1 MNIKRIV
8 EKDART
14 AIDKV
19 KETYGEDAVILS
31 NKRIGKE
38 VEVIV
43 AVELD
48 DQAFDKLSVLSEKS
62 QDAGPTRTAP
72 SHSPLRKV
80 EWMEVASK
88 NHIARENVPAI
99 SEAESIQ
106 QLKNLL
112 QKAQPDES
120 APSGNGNI
128 QGNLED
134 SPENNQRLF
143 DEISMLKD
151 LFMNHLR
158 IENSEKIESLS
169 AEARRLV
176 SMLHSI
182 KLDES
187 HIDEIRSSVL
197 MRGRKS
203 NFGKKINQ
211 WIEEKIPVAVKD
223 ISSSNGVYAFIGL
236 SGSGKTSTIAK
247 IASQHALKCG
257 KESVAII
264 TLDQNRI
271 GSKEQVKLFGLM
283 LGIDVYHASTIT
295 EVKSILAK
303 INKEKI
309 LIDTAG
315 FSLKNGSAYVQAAA
329 IKDLGDDVNVVL
341 TVASSMQA
349 SVNSKV
355 GNLLAK
361 SVDGVVITKADESLD
376 SGAILSTLIKTKIPL
391 IGVSNGQDIAGSF
404 KAMSPRE
411 LVMLSLPTEEE
422 ANETSSSIS
431 VSPARKI
438 AA

>member
-8 EKDART
+8 EKDARA

-48 DQAFDKLSVLSEKS
+48 DQAFDKLSVLSEKN
-62 QDAGPTRTAP
+62 QDISAARLAS
-72 SHSPLRKV
+72 SHASPRKV

-88 NHIARENVPAI
+88 NNIARENVPTI
-99 SEAESIQ
+99 TEEESIQ

-112 QKAQPDES
+112 QKAQPADAS
-120 APSGNGNI
+120 SSRNDDISGDLIDSSEANG
-128 QGNLED
+128 
-134 SPENNQRLF
+134 RLF
-143 DEISMLKD
+143 NEISLLKD
-151 LFMNHLR
+151 LFINHLR
-158 IENSEKIESLS
+158 LEKSERIDSLS
-169 AEARRLV
+169 LEARQII
-176 SMLHSI
+176 SMLDSI
-182 KLDES
+182 NLDES
-187 HIDEIRSSVL
+187 HIDEITSSVL

-203 NFGKKINQ
+203 TFAKKVNQ
-211 WIEEKIPVAVKD
+211 WIEEKIPMATND
-223 ISSSNGVYAFIGL
+223 ISISSGIYAFIGL

-247 IASQHALKCG
+247 IASQHALKYG
-257 KESVAII
+257 KEQVAII
-264 TLDQNRI
+264 TLDQSRI

-295 EVKSILAK
+295 EVKSILDRIK
-303 INKEKI
+303 KEKI

-315 FSLKNGSAYVQAAA
+315 FSLNNGSGYVQAAA
-329 IKDLGDDVNVVL
+329 IKDLGDDVNVIL
-341 TVASSMQA
+341 TLASSMQA

-355 GNLLAK
+355 AGMLAS
-361 SVDGVVITKADESLD
+361 SVDGVLVTKVDESLD

-391 IGVSNGQDIAGSF
+391 IGISNGQDIAGSF
-404 KAMSPRE
+404 KAISPKE
-411 LVMLSLPTEEE
+411 LVMLSLPGEEKGRR
-422 ANETSSSIS
+422 NSDSIS
-431 VSPARKI
+431 DSTVRKI

>member
-48 DQAFDKLSVLSEKS
+48 DQAFDKLSVLADKS
-62 QDAGPTRTAP
+62 QDTSSIRLAP
-72 SHSPLRKV
+72 SDPSPRKV

-88 NHIARENVPAI
+88 NNIARENVPAI
-99 SEAESIQ
+99 TEEESIQ

-112 QKAQPDES
+112 QKAQPAD
-120 APSGNGNI
+120 PSSSRNDDI
-128 QGNLED
+128 SDDLID
-134 SPENNQRLF
+134 SPETNSRLF
-143 DEISMLKD
+143 NEISLLKD
-151 LFMNHLR
+151 LFINHLR
-158 IENSEKIESLS
+158 IEKSERIDSLS
-169 AEARRLV
+169 LEARQII
-176 SMLHSI
+176 SMLDSI
-182 KLDES
+182 NLDES
-187 HIDEIRSSVL
+187 HIDEITSSVL

-203 NFGKKINQ
+203 TFAKKVNQ
-211 WIEEKIPVAVKD
+211 WIEEKIPTATND
-223 ISSSNGVYAFIGL
+223 ISISSGIYAFIGL

-247 IASQHALKCG
+247 IASQHALKYG
-257 KESVAII
+257 KEQVAII
-264 TLDQNRI
+264 TLDQSRI

-295 EVKSILAK
+295 EVKSILDRIK
-303 INKEKI
+303 KEKI

-315 FSLKNGSAYVQAAA
+315 FSLNNGSGYVQAAA

-341 TVASSMQA
+341 TLASSMQA

-355 GNLLAK
+355 AGMLAS
-361 SVDGVVITKADESLD
+361 SVDGAVVTKVDESLD

-391 IGVSNGQDIAGSF
+391 IGMSNGQDIAGSF
-404 KAMSPRE
+404 KAVSPKE
-411 LVMLSLPTEEE
+411 LVMLSLPDEEE
-422 ANETSSSIS
+422 SRNTYVIS
-431 VSPARKI
+431 DSTVRKI

>member
-48 DQAFDKLSVLSEKS
+48 DQAFDKLSVLADKS
-62 QDAGPTRTAP
+62 QDTSSIRLAP
-72 SHSPLRKV
+72 SDPSPRKV

-88 NHIARENVPAI
+88 NNIARENVPAI
-99 SEAESIQ
+99 TEEESIQ

-112 QKAQPDES
+112 QKAQPAD
-120 APSGNGNI
+120 PSSSRNDDI
-128 QGNLED
+128 SDDLID
-134 SPENNQRLF
+134 SPETNSRLF
-143 DEISMLKD
+143 NEISLLKD
-151 LFMNHLR
+151 LFINHLR
-158 IENSEKIESLS
+158 IEKSERIDSLS
-169 AEARRLV
+169 LEARQII
-176 SMLHSI
+176 SMLDSI
-182 KLDES
+182 NLDES
-187 HIDEIRSSVL
+187 HIDEITSSVL

-203 NFGKKINQ
+203 TFAKKVNQ
-211 WIEEKIPVAVKD
+211 WIEEKIPTAIND
-223 ISSSNGVYAFIGL
+223 ISISSGIYAFIGL

-247 IASQHALKCG
+247 IASQHALKYG
-257 KESVAII
+257 KEQVAII
-264 TLDQNRI
+264 TLDQSRI

-295 EVKSILAK
+295 EVKSILDRIK
-303 INKEKI
+303 KEKI

-315 FSLKNGSAYVQAAA
+315 FSLNNGSGYVQAAA

-341 TVASSMQA
+341 TLASSMQA
-349 SVNSKV
+349 SVNFKV
-355 GNLLAK
+355 AGMLAS
-361 SVDGVVITKADESLD
+361 SVDGAVVTKVDESLD

-391 IGVSNGQDIAGSF
+391 IGMSNGQDIAGSF
-404 KAMSPRE
+404 KAVSPKE
-411 LVMLSLPTEEE
+411 LVMLSLPDEEE
-422 ANETSSSIS
+422 SRNTYVIS
-431 VSPARKI
+431 DSTVRKI

>member
-14 AIDKV
+14 AIEKV

-48 DQAFDKLSVLSEKS
+48 DQAFDKLSVLSERN
-62 QDAGPTRTAP
+62 QDTGSMRTAS
-72 SHSPLRKV
+72 SHAPARKV

-88 NHIARENVPAI
+88 NNIAREDVPAI
-99 SEAESIQ
+99 TEEESIQ

-112 QKAQPDES
+112 QKAQPADAASLRNNDAQENLTDPFES
-120 APSGNGNI
+120 NASVLN
-128 QGNLED
+128 
-134 SPENNQRLF
+134 
-143 DEISMLKD
+143 EISLLRE
-151 LFMNHLR
+151 LFINHLR
-158 IENSEKIESLS
+158 IEKSERIDSLS
-169 AEARRLV
+169 VEAKQII
-176 SMLHSI
+176 SMLGSI

-187 HIDEIRSSVL
+187 HIEEIISSVL

-203 NFGKKINQ
+203 TFGKKVNQ
-211 WIEEKIPVAVKD
+211 WIEEKIATSTKD
-223 ISSSNGVYAFIGL
+223 ILISSGIYAFIGL

-247 IASQHALKCG
+247 IASQHALKYG
-257 KESVAII
+257 KDQVAII
-264 TLDQNRI
+264 TLDQSRI

-295 EVKSILAK
+295 EIKNILGK

-315 FSLKNGSAYVQAAA
+315 FSLMNGSGYVQAAA
-329 IKDLGDDVNVVL
+329 IRDLGDDVNVVL
-341 TVASSMQA
+341 TLASSMQA

-355 GNLLAK
+355 GSMLA
-361 SVDGVVITKADESLD
+361 SSLDGVVVTKVDESLD
-376 SGAILSTLIKTKIPL
+376 SGAILSTLIKTKVPL
-391 IGVSNGQDIAGSF
+391 IGVSNGQDIAASF
-404 KAMSPRE
+404 KTISPKE
-411 LVMLSLPTEEE
+411 LVMLSLPETESRE
-422 ANETSSSIS
+422 ICDS
-431 VSPARKI
+431 VSDSTLRKI

>member
-8 EKDART
+8 EKDARA

-48 DQAFDKLSVLSEKS
+48 DQAFDKLSVLSEKN
-62 QDAGPTRTAP
+62 QDISAARLAS
-72 SHSPLRKV
+72 SHASPRKV

-88 NHIARENVPAI
+88 NNIARENVPTI
-99 SEAESIQ
+99 TEEESIQ

-112 QKAQPDES
+112 QKAQPADAS
-120 APSGNGNI
+120 SSRNDDISGDLIDSSEANG
-128 QGNLED
+128 
-134 SPENNQRLF
+134 RLF
-143 DEISMLKD
+143 NEISLLKD
-151 LFMNHLR
+151 LFINHLR
-158 IENSEKIESLS
+158 LEKSERIDSLS
-169 AEARRLV
+169 LEARQII
-176 SMLHSI
+176 SMLDSI
-182 KLDES
+182 NLDES
-187 HIDEIRSSVL
+187 HIDEITSSVL

-203 NFGKKINQ
+203 TFAKKVNQ
-211 WIEEKIPVAVKD
+211 WIEEKIPMATNNIS
-223 ISSSNGVYAFIGL
+223 ISSGIYAFIGL

-247 IASQHALKCG
+247 IASQHALKYG
-257 KESVAII
+257 KEQVAII
-264 TLDQNRI
+264 TLDQSRI

-295 EVKSILAK
+295 EVKSILDRIK
-303 INKEKI
+303 KEKI

-315 FSLKNGSAYVQAAA
+315 FSLNNGSGYVQAAA
-329 IKDLGDDVNVVL
+329 IKDLGDDVNVIL
-341 TVASSMQA
+341 TLASSMQA

-355 GNLLAK
+355 AGMLAS
-361 SVDGVVITKADESLD
+361 SVDGVLVTKVDESLD

-391 IGVSNGQDIAGSF
+391 IGISNGQDIAGSF
-404 KAMSPRE
+404 KAISPKE
-411 LVMLSLPTEEE
+411 LVMLSLPGEEKGRR
-422 ANETSSSIS
+422 NSDSIS
-431 VSPARKI
+431 DSTVRKI

>member
-8 EKDART
+8 EKDARA

-48 DQAFDKLSVLSEKS
+48 DQAFDKLSVLSEKN
-62 QDAGPTRTAP
+62 QDISAARLAS
-72 SHSPLRKV
+72 SHASPRKV

-88 NHIARENVPAI
+88 NNISRENVPTI
-99 SEAESIQ
+99 TEEESIQ

-112 QKAQPDES
+112 QKAQPADAS
-120 APSGNGNI
+120 SSRNDDISGDLIDSSEANG
-128 QGNLED
+128 
-134 SPENNQRLF
+134 RLF
-143 DEISMLKD
+143 NEISLLKD
-151 LFMNHLR
+151 LFINHLR
-158 IENSEKIESLS
+158 LEKSERIDSLS
-169 AEARRLV
+169 LEARQII
-176 SMLHSI
+176 SMLDSI
-182 KLDES
+182 NLDES
-187 HIDEIRSSVL
+187 HIDEITSSVL

-203 NFGKKINQ
+203 TFAKKVNQ
-211 WIEEKIPVAVKD
+211 WIEEKIPMATND
-223 ISSSNGVYAFIGL
+223 ISISSGIYAFIGL

-247 IASQHALKCG
+247 IASQHALKYG
-257 KESVAII
+257 KEQVAII
-264 TLDQNRI
+264 TLDQSRI

-295 EVKSILAK
+295 EVKSILDRIK
-303 INKEKI
+303 KEKI

-315 FSLKNGSAYVQAAA
+315 FSLNNGSGYVQAAA
-329 IKDLGDDVNVVL
+329 IKDLGDDVNVIL
-341 TVASSMQA
+341 TLASSMQA

-355 GNLLAK
+355 AGMLAS
-361 SVDGVVITKADESLD
+361 SVDGVLVTKVDESLD

-391 IGVSNGQDIAGSF
+391 IGISNGQDIAGSF
-404 KAMSPRE
+404 KAISPKE
-411 LVMLSLPTEEE
+411 LVMLSLPGEEKGRR
-422 ANETSSSIS
+422 NSDSIS
-431 VSPARKI
+431 DSTVRKI